1 MTQAIKKGS
10 VLGGALLIAGSCIG
24 AGMLALPIMTGIAG
38 FVPSIIL
45 LVIACIFM
53 VSTAILLVEAYQ
65 WFDKPINLLSMIE
78 TTMGKTG
85 RAASWFLY
93 LFLFYALIVAY
104 LSAIGNHI
112 HQFMDFPDWVGST
125 FFALLF
131 GSLFWNRMRRLFKP
145 TIDAWKNRVLF
156 GNYCRRVSLGKN
168 AKLRSFKL
176 EVCLFFLSN
185 SRHFLWFS

>member
-131 GSLFWNRMRRLFKP
+131 GSLVYFGTGCVDYSNRLLM
-145 TIDAWKNRVLF
+145 
-156 GNYCRRVSLGKN
+156 LGKIVSYL
-168 AKLRSFKL
+168 AIIVVGFHWVKRKT
-176 EVCLFFLSN
+176 
-185 SRHFLWFS
+185 